1 MKLTSDMLTSTQ
13 YMTDPQV
20 ATFLVTVTL
29 IVATILILKM
39 ALAQDLILIK
49 RLGQNLSILIISN
62 VLSLIVKL
70 VTGTLYLHM

>member
-1 MKLTSDMLTSTQ
+1 MELISAMLTSRQ

-39 ALAQDLILIK
+39 ALAQDLTLIK
-49 RLGQNLSILIISN
+49 KLGQNLSILITSN

-70 VTGTLYLHM
+70 VTRTLYLHM